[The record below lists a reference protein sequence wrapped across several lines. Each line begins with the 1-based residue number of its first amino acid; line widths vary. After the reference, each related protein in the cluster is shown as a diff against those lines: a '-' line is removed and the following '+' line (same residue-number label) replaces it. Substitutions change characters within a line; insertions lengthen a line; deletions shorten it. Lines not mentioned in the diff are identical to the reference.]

1 MRHHEPEEGRRRHDD
16 MHDHHHRGP
25 HRHGDGAQTFRRGRA
40 LDFLKRLE
48 VKRATLAKQLE
59 QTELQAIYSVISGEL
74 KAVELIRNEF
84 IELFE
89 LHEFHESNTDN
100 QDTTQKNNQE
110 ESSSLSDEPSDK

>member
-1 MRHHEPEEGRRRHDD
+1 MKHHEQEEGHHRHDERRG
-16 MHDHHHRGP
+16 HPHHGP
-25 HRHGDGAQTFRRGRA
+25 HRHGGGAQTFRRGRA

-59 QTELQAIYSVISGEL
+59 QTELQAIYAVISGEL

-89 LHEFHESNTDN
+89 LHES
-100 QDTTQKNNQE
+100 QE
-110 ESSSLSDEPSDK
+110 ESLDKPTAKAQQEDPQPPTESPNE

>member
-1 MRHHEPEEGRRRHDD
+1 MRHHEHIEGHLRHDG
-16 MHDHHHRGP
+16 MHERSHRGP
-25 HRHGDGAQTFRRGRA
+25 HRHGGGAQTFRRGRA
-40 LDFLKRLE
+40 LDFLKRLD

-89 LHEFHESNTDN
+89 LHEFHEENR
-100 QDTTQKNNQE
+100 NNPTADAQQE
-110 ESSSLSDEPSDK
+110 DPHPPTESPND